1 MLVNLRL
8 SLFEVSSVRSVT
20 RALGAVTLP
29 LRFGSLNTQT
39 KFYVIDAETSYKA
52 LLGRPWL
59 HENYVVPSTLHQCM
73 KYVKDGKQRR
83 INGDIH
89 PFGVHEVGLSD
100 ARYYLNTP
108 RKGIQAAQIQQSVVK
123 KSINTPVPHWGSD
136 TDSSSDDDV
145 AGKANPK
152 IDSDSDDEDRS
163 SQTSLVVERVP
174 ERHYKDLTPR
184 EVNQIQELHVFFV
197 PPKVE
202 YVQGRKAV
210 HKAILFYGIGEIPA
224 TKTFI
229 PEMGQMAA

>member
-1 MLVNLRL
+1 M
-8 SLFEVSSVRSVT
+8 SKMGSKEESMAIYT
-20 RALGAVTLP
+20 R
-29 LRFGSLNTQT
+29 
-39 KFYVIDAETSYKA
+39 
-52 LLGRPWL
+52 
-59 HENYVVPSTLHQCM
+59 
-73 KYVKDGKQRR
+73 
-83 INGDIH
+83 
-89 PFGVHEVGLSD
+89 VHEVGLSD

-210 HKAILFYGIGEIPA
+210 HKAILFYGRNPGNENHHPGDGA
-224 TKTFI
+224 NGCLMMNLMMKK
-229 PEMGQMAA
+229 